1 MSAVT
6 VSGSAYG
13 VEAFLCD
20 GSTGTRIARGLPFVQ
35 GNLVTLCVQPDADA
49 RADGVVVDR
58 IESFTWSKQGT
69 TSNTNTNTNTN
80 IAQPAVANGSVH
92 RNGLS
97 VYSCASAHTYCT
109 VSSILS
115 ADFYESAGLVGG
127 FGAAYLGFGN
137 SNNSNSNDGNTGGE
151 SDAAQPVLRDFV
163 LDLTGGNGSDNNDG
177 SAFFLLLLRCNAM
190 LLLFCFGAC
199 VLACL
204 FVRFLHSVADAASS
218 NAVVENGF
226 VGAGSF
232 EEVLDTTEEDEEFAS
247 NEFNVSTTG
256 STGGGAAGY
265 DDDDDNDG
273 TDDDGTSTNTSA
285 FESIFE

>member
-177 SAFFLLLLRCNAM
+177 S
-190 LLLFCFGAC
+190 
-199 VLACL
+199 
-204 FVRFLHSVADAASS
+204 DAASS
-218 NAVVENGF
+218 NAAVENGF

>member
-1 MSAVT
+1 
-6 VSGSAYG
+6 
-13 VEAFLCD
+13 
-20 GSTGTRIARGLPFVQ
+20 
-35 GNLVTLCVQPDADA
+35 
-49 RADGVVVDR
+49 
-58 IESFTWSKQGT
+58 
-69 TSNTNTNTNTN
+69 
-80 IAQPAVANGSVH
+80 
-92 RNGLS
+92 
-97 VYSCASAHTYCT
+97 
-109 VSSILS
+109 
-115 ADFYESAGLVGG
+115 
-127 FGAAYLGFGN
+127 
-137 SNNSNSNDGNTGGE
+137 
-151 SDAAQPVLRDFV
+151 
-163 LDLTGGNGSDNNDG
+163 
-177 SAFFLLLLRCNAM
+177 M

-218 NAVVENGF
+218 NAAVENGF